1 MIRYGISNIR
11 ELFGHKIDLE
21 MVQQSPICRLT
32 KIDERKK

>member
-21 MVQQSPICRLT
+21 MVYKNPIL
-32 KIDERKK
+32 IFS